1 MTSEQM
7 NIVNL
12 PPRPHFPPPVH
23 VGIIMDGNGRWATAR
38 GLPRTVGHKQGAE
51 AVRRT
56 MEAALHLGVRYLSL
70 FAFSSE
76 NWKRPAAE
84 IIDLMGLLRLY
95 LRNEVR
101 YLCKNGIRLRV
112 IGDRARLAPDIV
124 ALIEDSERRTADN
137 DRLTVIIALSYGG
150 RAEIVE
156 AARRLAEKAAMG
168 RIDPNDIDEDSLAEH
183 LYIADVPDPDL
194 LIRTSGEKRISNFLV
209 WQLAY
214 TEFMFLDVLWPDFSR
229 SDLEAAISEFH
240 RRDRRY
246 GAVGV

>member
-1 MTSEQM
+1 M

-12 PPRPHFPPPVH
+12 PPRPHFPPPAH
-23 VGIIMDGNGRWATAR
+23 VGIIMDGNGRWANAR
-38 GLPRTVGHKQGAE
+38 GLPRTAGHKQGAE

-56 MEAALHLGVRYLSL
+56 MEAAMHLGVRYLSL

-76 NWKRPAAE
+76 NWKRPSAE

-101 YLCKNGIRLRV
+101 YLCENGIRLRV

-124 ALIEDSERRTADN
+124 ALIENSERQTADN
-137 DRLTVIIALSYGG
+137 DTLTVIIALSYGG

-156 AARRLAEKAAMG
+156 AARRLAEKVAIG
-168 RIDPNDIDEDSLAEH
+168 ELDSNHIDEESLAAH
-183 LYIADVPDPDL
+183 LYTVGIPDPDL
-194 LIRTSGEKRISNFLV
+194 LIRTSGEKRISNFLI

-214 TEFMFLDVLWPDFSR
+214 TEFMFLDVHWPDFSPR
-229 SDLEAAISEFH
+229 DLEAAINEYH
-240 RRDRRY
+240 RRERRY
-246 GAVGV
+246 GAIGV